1 MGAETAGGVASRSVV
16 DTGSTGTRASW
27 TSFAGLSCVSDAA
40 GAGNDVDAVL
50 GALRWVCLACENFVF
65 VDGHFFFFFGKCFI
79 FLVTNVD

>member
-40 GAGNDVDAVL
+40 GAGNDVDAML
-50 GALRWVCLACENFVF
+50 GALRWALCLACENFVF
-65 VDGHFFFFFGKCFI
+65 VDGHFFFFLESVLYF
-79 FLVTNVD
+79 